1 MSLIHF
7 DKSVITFHFK
17 EILEDGLTFDPWSLA
32 GLGAMLVAPMLLH
45 QRDQNHGDRNRAVP
59 LNLWIEQARQT
70 TSPHLSLAQ
79 KDGNPRTHNHDDQSQ
94 ESPRQIAA

>member
-17 EILEDGLTFDPWSLA
+17 EILEDGLALDPWSLA
-32 GLGAMLVAPMLLH
+32 GLGAMLVAPVLLNQRH
-45 QRDQNHGDRNRAVP
+45 QNRAVP
-59 LNLWIEQARQT
+59 LNVWIEQARQT

-79 KDGNPRTHNHDDQSQ
+79 HHGKTHTHNHGDRNQ
-94 ESPRQIAA
+94 ETPQQMAA